1 MSFYDR
7 SSTFRWVHGI
17 SFSYVLSELERKKWT
32 DFDFHRN
39 RFIPTLDRIKNV
51 EWIEVDAVK
60 YDRVINPVITQ
71 NENHC
76 FLRSSTYG
84 HYSFVKCFPT
94 SRTCTECYKYF
105 CICCSEGTNCMFGE
119 KCITIRCSKMLNSY
133 HPEIYDIESYKK
145 RVFVYTSKNDDF
157 FTDRKESICSREIY
171 GY

>member
-1 MSFYDR
+1 MSFSD
-7 SSTFRWVHGI
+7 SSFRCVHKYL
-17 SFSYVLSELERKKWT
+17 FSNVLSELERKNWT
-32 DFDFHRN
+32 DFDFHRV
-39 RFIPTLDRIKNV
+39 RFIPTLSKLKNV

-60 YDRVINPVITQ
+60 YEQVISPVVSH
-71 NENHC
+71 N

-84 HYSFVKCFPT
+84 HYRFVKCFPT

-105 CICCSEGTNCMFGE
+105 CICCSEGSNCMFGE
-119 KCITIRCSKMLNSY
+119 KCRTKRCSKMLNSY

-145 RVFVYTSKNDDF
+145 RVFVYTSKKYDF